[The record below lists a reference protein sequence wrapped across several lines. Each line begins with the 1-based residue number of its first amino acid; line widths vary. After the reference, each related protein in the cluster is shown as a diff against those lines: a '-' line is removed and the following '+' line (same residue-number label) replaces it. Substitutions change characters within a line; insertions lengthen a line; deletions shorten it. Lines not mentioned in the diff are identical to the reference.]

1 MHARTHWWRA
11 GVVAGLGHMNSR
23 AFDRGRAAPP
33 RANNTAAVLRAT
45 LIVVGVLAA
54 LYLAYLLRQPIA
66 WLAIAAFVALAL
78 APPVRLLSR

>member
-1 MHARTHWWRA
+1 MDSCPFNRDTAP
-11 GVVAGLGHMNSR
+11 
-23 AFDRGRAAPP
+23 PP
-33 RANNTAAVLRAT
+33 RAGNSAAVLRAT